1 MDVDVDKYKFY
12 SQTEFKVQKE
22 NMEYFFRME
31 GIFSLA
37 MSIQEWTFGPL
48 IYQEFSYSLCYRLS
62 PESNSF
68 SFGDSFLILILIG
81 SFFH

>member
-22 NMEYFFRME
+22 NMEYFFRMK

-37 MSIQEWTFGPL
+37 MSVQEWTFGPL
-48 IYQEFSYSLCYRLS
+48 IYQKSS
-62 PESNSF
+62 PTVSATGWVRKAIHFPSGTVF
-68 SFGDSFLILILIG
+68 WF
-81 SFFH
+81 